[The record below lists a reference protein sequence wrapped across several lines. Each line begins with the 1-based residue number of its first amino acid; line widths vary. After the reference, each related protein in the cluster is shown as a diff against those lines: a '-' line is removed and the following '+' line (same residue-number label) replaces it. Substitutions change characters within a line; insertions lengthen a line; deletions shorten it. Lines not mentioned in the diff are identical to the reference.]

1 LARRETRECL
11 AEDMRRLDA
20 DEVYHEALAGLE
32 KVQYPGSGSA

>member
-20 DEVYHEALAGLE
+20 DEIYLAALRGIDE
-32 KVQYPGSGSA
+32 VKYV

>member
-20 DEVYHEALAGLE
+20 DEIYHAALGGIG
-32 KVQYPGSGSA
+32 KVQYA